1 MIVLLYV
8 TIKHIYRNILTLSR
22 IVFAPCPVAWNLSCA
37 HVWRLLRGHA
47 AGHVAVAASARYRWR
62 WGTGGTA
69 IGSPRTRWRSPPFHQ
84 SIKARSFEGSK
95 RVQLAMS
102 DPDLVRRCNGWMRA
116 RLGKAGTGGISS
128 SQKARQPSRWC
139 QPGKVI
145 YRDELSKLL

>member
-1 MIVLLYV
+1 VSGRCIISKMIVLLYV

-69 IGSPRTRWRSPPFHQ
+69 RC
-84 SIKARSFEGSK
+84 RSFEGQPCLTPSC
-95 RVQLAMS
+95 Q
-102 DPDLVRRCNGWMRA
+102 A
-116 RLGKAGTGGISS
+116 RHGRDTRNTVVTKGPST
-128 SQKARQPSRWC
+128 KPMVPARQS
-139 QPGKVI
+139 
-145 YRDELSKLL
+145 DLSGRAALV